1 MLKVGLVKQRQL
13 FDSQGSIG
21 RLWRRCLPA
30 ETIPNS
36 GVLPGQG
43 NLEFWQVEQRPFETK
58 QARKFARKIQKQ
70 QMAVCGGDGWN
81 YQWERFMQG
90 YNPQTVFTGGF
101 SLSLFVAFDFLLK
114 KADCWRKKDIAI
126 LDADNELGRF
136 AALALGTEARLLLLT
151 GRNIQALELLSDE
164 VLAKTG
170 LAARIVSEEKALS
183 WAELVFFTGEKKQL
197 RIGGVQWDL
206 AAMAGIREYSPGAKI
221 TSRFA
226 YPAYGKAE
234 SLSAGWLSAM
244 LLAQC
249 EVCGKTDWQK
259 KTPSEKI
266 RFWEE
271 GWQYFGV
278 SSFFLLEKENGKQ
291 FYRIFG

>member
-30 ETIPNS
+30 ETIPLS

-58 QARKFARKIQKQ
+58 QARKFARKIQQQ

-164 VLAKTG
+164 LLSKTG
-170 LAARIVSEEKALS
+170 IAARIVS
-183 WAELVFFTGEKKQL
+183 
-197 RIGGVQWDL
+197 
-206 AAMAGIREYSPGAKI
+206 
-221 TSRFA
+221 
-226 YPAYGKAE
+226 
-234 SLSAGWLSAM
+234 
-244 LLAQC
+244 
-249 EVCGKTDWQK
+249 
-259 KTPSEKI
+259 
-266 RFWEE
+266 
-271 GWQYFGV
+271 
-278 SSFFLLEKENGKQ
+278 
-291 FYRIFG
+291 